1 MLREISASRDEF
13 ELHANRDARRVVEL
27 EQELEAAK
35 MKAKADIERNGSI
48 QDEERRRAHA
58 EITSLQAE
66 LLAAQKLQRTADTAR
81 LRLEDEVKAGQDRL
95 ESQRALS
102 KEREAALVQQLKT
115 FRRTADESTVSVSED
130 RTTKA

>member
-1 MLREISASRDEF
+1 M
-13 ELHANRDARRVVEL
+13 EL
-27 EQELEAAK
+27 EQESEAAK
-35 MKAKADIERNGSI
+35 LKAKADIERNCSI

-58 EITSLQAE
+58 EITSLQEE
-66 LLAAQKLQRTADTAR
+66 LQAAQKLQRTADTAR

-115 FRRTADESTVSVSED
+115 FRRTADESTVSVSDD
-130 RTTKA
+130 RSTKA